1 MMIGLRSTSLGEL
14 KSISTRPVQG
24 LWPLPT
30 HHSRSVSGNF
40 SPGRQERS
48 MLYPQSA
55 SVTLVLG
62 GVRSGKSRLAQQI
75 AEHAER
81 VTFIATAERRD
92 DHEMHAKIARHR
104 SERPSGWITIEEP
117 IQLAHAI
124 REAGAESDVVLID
137 CLTLFAS
144 NLLEAYEEDPD
155 GLETQIDDLLLAL
168 SQSPCSVVLVSNE
181 VGSGVV
187 PAYELGR
194 RFRDLVGEINQRV
207 ASIAGTV
214 LLMVAGLPF
223 PLKGS
228 VPNEVKP

>member
-1 MMIGLRSTSLGEL
+1 
-14 KSISTRPVQG
+14 
-24 LWPLPT
+24 
-30 HHSRSVSGNF
+30 
-40 SPGRQERS
+40 

-75 AEHAER
+75 AEHGER

-92 DHEMHAKIARHR
+92 DHEMHAKIERHR
-104 SERPSGWITIEEP
+104 SERPDSWITIEEP
-117 IQLAHAI
+117 IQLAHAV
-124 REAGAESDVVLID
+124 RKASANSDIVLID

-144 NLLEAYEEDPD
+144 NLLEAYGEDSD
-155 GLETQIDDLLLAL
+155 GLQTQIDDLLLAL
-168 SQSPCSVVLVSNE
+168 RQPRCSIVLVSNE

-194 RFRDLVGEINQRV
+194 RFRDLVGEINQHV
-207 ASIAGTV
+207 ASVANTV